1 MKNIILFTFLSFIV
15 LSNSSCDNNSGFI
28 STIGEDK
35 NETKSDDNPLS
46 TLISLLLRLKSD
58 DVDIIKESKVKL
70 VLTGSVHG
78 QLDPCG

>member
-15 LSNSSCDNNSGFI
+15 VSTSSCGGPN
-28 STIGEDK
+28 
-35 NETKSDDNPLS
+35 
-46 TLISLLLRLKSD
+46 
-58 DVDIIKESKVKL
+58 KESKVKL